1 MLSCETGDTSQ
12 RWREQVKKA
21 NLMAWRFWN
30 KYDRDWGWNLARLL
44 AFTLLESLFAMA
56 GLQLVLLALALR
68 VSPPYADQT
77 VTFYLLHFLP
87 DRVATSAVV
96 TFTNSLR
103 TAPAFVLVL
112 GLPVAVWYG
121 SRFFAVLESV
131 LCVIFRRPK
140 RRFKAQNIA
149 AFLMLLLCLTL
160 LPVIVFSATAIP
172 HIGVSISHLTV
183 SLVDSDAFGGSLW
196 APWLALIAGLIANFL
211 LALVAYT
218 RLTPGGVPLRAAW
231 PGALVAAALSQGY
244 LLIFPLYVRYVLQP
258 NHFGSIAGFALVA
271 LVFFYA
277 YGLFIVVGAEIAS
290 LRVGYVASAQDLT
303 GTLASVEQSAR
314 ARQSAPLPQQGEEAR
329 AQRSVAVIPGP
340 PESAP
345 SPHDAPTDPWLTAAR
360 RIEVVE

>member
-1 MLSCETGDTSQ
+1 MA
-12 RWREQVKKA
+12 RAREEGKTD
-21 NLMAWRFWN
+21 MAWRFWN

-68 VSPPYADQT
+68 MTTPYADQS
-77 VTFYLLHFLP
+77 VTFFLLHFLP
-87 DRVATSAVV
+87 DRVASSAVAA
-96 TFTNSLR
+96 FTKSLR

-112 GLPVAVWYG
+112 GLPVGVWYG

-140 RRFKAQNIA
+140 RRFQAQNIA
-149 AFLMLLLCLTL
+149 AFLLLLFCLIL

-172 HIGVSISHLTV
+172 HIGVSVSHLTV

-196 APWLALIAGLIANFL
+196 APWFALLAGLIANFL

-218 RLTPGGVPLRAAW
+218 QLTPGGVSVRAAW

-244 LLIFPLYVRYVLQP
+244 LLIFPLYVRDVLQP

-277 YGLFIVVGAEIAS
+277 YGLFIVIGAEIAS
-290 LRVGYVASAQDLT
+290 IRVGYVASAQDLT
-303 GTLASVEQSAR
+303 GTLASVEQSAV
-314 ARQSAPLPQQGEEAR
+314 AYQPAPSLQRGEEAR
-329 AQRSVAVIPGP
+329 SHRSVAMIPGP
-340 PESAP
+340 PESALT
-345 SPHDAPTDPWLTAAR
+345 PHDAPTDPWLTAAR